1 MAGERPAPDGSPAS
15 GNAWTAGQVA
25 RHLGISEST
34 LRTWHRRYGLDP
46 HDAEPGRYRRYQ
58 AADIARLDRMLG
70 LINEGM
76 LASEAALA
84 VQSGEPAFRSPERD
98 TADLLAAAQA
108 LDTQRCASLL
118 DDAFDRHGVI
128 AAWEGICRPALA
140 AVDAVD
146 RRDPYSINVEHCL
159 SWAVQAALSRVSA
172 LPAVG
177 GAARI
182 LLACAEDEQH
192 TLSLAALAAALAERR
207 IPTRVLGAAV
217 PMKSLLRAVH
227 ETGPETVVL
236 WSQQPRTARQDELR
250 ALRALSVG
258 LVTAGPGWPARSRR
272 GTHHVATLPEA
283 VAVLAR

>member
-1 MAGERPAPDGSPAS
+1 MAAQAPEPDGSPTP

-58 AADIARLDRMLG
+58 AADVARLDRMLG

-108 LDTQRCASLL
+108 LDTQRCARLL
-118 DDAFDRHGVI
+118 DGAFDRHGVI
-128 AAWEGICRPALA
+128 AAWQGICRPALA
-140 AVDAVD
+140 AVDAIG

-159 SWAVQAALSRVSA
+159 SWAMQTALSRVSP

-192 TLSLAALAAALAERR
+192 TLSLAALAAALAERQV
-207 IPTRVLGAAV
+207 PTRMLGAAV
-217 PMKSLLRAVH
+217 PMPSLVRAVR

-236 WSQQPRTARQDELR
+236 WSQQPQTARRDELR
-250 ALRALSVG
+250 ALRALPVR
-258 LVTAGPGWPARSRR
+258 LVIAGPGWPTRTKPGA
-272 GTHHVATLPEA
+272 HHVATLSEA
-283 VAVLAR
+283 VALLAP